1 MPDEI
6 VIEFDT
12 RTQSLDALHAAAYR
26 LIGVATCKIAANEAS
41 FICHLSPRPA
51 SRSARLTDSASLKES
66 FLDVVAD
73 ENLRERVSIK
83 TEPIRNLILSL
94 AFGALAAESKDEV

>member
-6 VIEFDT
+6 VIEFDI

-26 LIGVATCKIAANEAS
+26 LIGVATCKIDANEAS
-41 FICHLSPRPA
+41 FICHLSPRPT
-51 SRSARLTDSASLKES
+51 SRSAITDSASLKES

-73 ENLRERVSIK
+73 ENLRERVSVK

-94 AFGALAAESKDEV
+94 AFGSLAAEPKDKV

>member
-26 LIGVATCKIAANEAS
+26 LIGVATCKIDANEAS
-41 FICHLSPRPA
+41 FICHLSPSEAQLPTLHR
-51 SRSARLTDSASLKES
+51 
-66 FLDVVAD
+66 
-73 ENLRERVSIK
+73 
-83 TEPIRNLILSL
+83 
-94 AFGALAAESKDEV
+94 